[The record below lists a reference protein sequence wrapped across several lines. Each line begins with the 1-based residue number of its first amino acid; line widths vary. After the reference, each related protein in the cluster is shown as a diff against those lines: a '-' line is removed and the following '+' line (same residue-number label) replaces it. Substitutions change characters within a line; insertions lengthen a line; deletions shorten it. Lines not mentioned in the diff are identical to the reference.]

1 MRRGL
6 WTGYFLLI
14 FLILVTLEV
23 AARWVA
29 GHPCALL

>member
-23 AARWVA
+23 AARWVVERST
-29 GHPCALL
+29 